1 MQIELSSVREDEK
14 TILGH
19 LLELYNYDFSEFE
32 DTDVNDIGLYGY
44 SYLDCYWT
52 DDRRYAYFI
61 KVDGK
66 LAGFVMVCGHCYVSK
81 DKDTLFM
88 SEFFVMR
95 KYRKKGIGEYAAK
108 EILNMHKGK
117 WELTMHPKNTT
128 ALKFWEKVETE
139 TAGSTLK
146 VHENV
151 KDVYP
156 NSKAIAYTFEVK

>member
-1 MQIELSSVREDEK
+1 MKIELLPVKEEEK

-32 DTDVNDIGLYGY
+32 DTDLNDLGLYGY

-66 LAGFVMVCGHCYVSK
+66 PAGFVMVCGHCYVSK

-108 EILNMHKGK
+108 EVLKKHKGK
-117 WELTMHPKNTT
+117 WELTMHPRNKT
-128 ALKFWEKVETE
+128 ALKFWEKVVTE

-146 VHENV
+146 AHENV
-151 KDVYP
+151 ENVYP
-156 NSKAIAYTFEVK
+156 NSKAIAYTFVVK